1 MNPNV
6 IMNKYF
12 VIIGELTFQ
21 RWSGEY
27 LAISSKSIDE
37 LQEDEKFLCAVDE
50 ALNEMYYEFAEEDE
64 DYEDFISEGGLVEIR
79 PYKETD
85 GDLEVIYNE

>member
-1 MNPNV
+1 
-6 IMNKYF
+6 MNKYL

-21 RWSGEY
+21 RWGGEY

-37 LQEDEKFLCAVDE
+37 LQEDKEFLNVVDE
-50 ALNEMYYEFAEEDE
+50 ILNEMYYEFAEEDE
-64 DYEDFISEGGLVEIR
+64 DYDDFISDGGLVEIR

-85 GDLEVIYNE
+85 GNLEVIYNE

>member
-1 MNPNV
+1 
-6 IMNKYF
+6 MNKYL

-21 RWSGEY
+21 RWGGEY

-37 LQEDEKFLCAVDE
+37 LQEDKEFLNVVDE
-50 ALNEMYYEFAEEDE
+50 ILNEMYYEFADEDE
-64 DYEDFISEGGLVEIR
+64 DYDDFISDGGLVEIR

-85 GDLEVIYNE
+85 GNLEVIYNE